1 MKVDHVGRLKAKG
14 DWAIYADGNDAL
26 AWTPALEKDA
36 HARFSKFVI
45 GNKNARS
52 EFELAGRVAIPMRS
66 AATGDVWRKGT
77 TIAVVDFRPKRKKA
91 TVEQMAER
99 VLEVPGQVPKPAG
112 TIRITSGCLA
122 ILAPA
127 KKVTFTEAEIRKGTF
142 ESPHALL
149 ISLPNGNYD
158 VTWDLLAKKSN
169 WAPIYHEDEYAT
181 YGSRV
186 LLTRA
191 KRS

>member
-1 MKVDHVGRLKAKG
+1 MKVEHVGRLKVRG
-14 DWAIYADGNDAL
+14 GWAIYADAKDAL
-26 AWTPALEKDA
+26 AWTPALEKNA

-45 GNKNARS
+45 GNKHARS
-52 EFELAGRVAIPMRS
+52 EFELAGHVVIPMRT
-66 AATGDVWRKGT
+66 AETGDVWKKGT

-99 VLEVPGQVPKPAG
+99 ILEVPGQVPKPAG

-122 ILAPA
+122 ILAPG
-127 KKVTFTEAEIRKGTF
+127 KKVSFTEADIAKPGF

-149 ISLPNGNYD
+149 LALPNGHYD

-169 WAPIYHEDEYAT
+169 WAPIFHEDEYAS

-186 LLTRA
+186 LVTRA
-191 KRS
+191 KRR